1 MKYFKIAFLVC
12 VLSCFSF
19 SAIHD
24 YYISVTQIDYVED
37 KQTIQIMSRL
47 FLDDL
52 NTEFGM
58 KFNKTFTFETE
69 GRFED
74 MNKYIETYFKEK
86 FIVKINGKNVKL
98 IYKKKDYDSD
108 IIKCYFEI
116 KNVKKIKSIE
126 ITNKVLLDL
135 IQEQQNIIKTN
146 IFSKK
151 NSFIS
156 TLKENTLLLNFN

>member
-1 MKYFKIAFLVC
+1 MLSFKAL
-12 VLSCFSF
+12 
-19 SAIHD
+19 HD
-24 YYISVTQIDYVED
+24 YYITVTQIDYNTD

-58 KFNKTFTFETE
+58 KYNKTFTFETE
-69 GRFED
+69 GQSED
-74 MNKYIETYFKEK
+74 MDKYIKAYFNEK
-86 FIVKINGKNVKL
+86 VVFKINGKNVKL
-98 IYKKKDYDSD
+98 IFKNKDYDSD

-116 KNVKKIKSIE
+116 KNIKKIKSIE

-146 IFSKK
+146 IYSKQ
-151 NSFIS
+151 NNFICTTS
-156 TLKENTLLLNFN
+156 ANTMILNFK